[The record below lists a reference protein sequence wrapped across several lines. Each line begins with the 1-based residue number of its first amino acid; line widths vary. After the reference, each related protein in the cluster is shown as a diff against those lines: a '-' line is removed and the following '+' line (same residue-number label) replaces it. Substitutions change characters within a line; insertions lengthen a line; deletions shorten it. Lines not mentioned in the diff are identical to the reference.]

1 MIIEDTF
8 HSSADMRKLHKLQN
22 RIYLTSVDLCS
33 SHSHEIYKLD
43 LKHLIQYVIISAVW
57 NLEDSET
64 EKEMDALRKAKKR
77 E

>member
-22 RIYLTSVDLCS
+22 RIFFTSVDLCS
-33 SHSHEIYKLD
+33 SHSHEIYNLD
-43 LKHLIQYVIISAVW
+43 LKHLIQYVIISHVW

-64 EKEMDALRKAKKR
+64 E
-77 E
+77 